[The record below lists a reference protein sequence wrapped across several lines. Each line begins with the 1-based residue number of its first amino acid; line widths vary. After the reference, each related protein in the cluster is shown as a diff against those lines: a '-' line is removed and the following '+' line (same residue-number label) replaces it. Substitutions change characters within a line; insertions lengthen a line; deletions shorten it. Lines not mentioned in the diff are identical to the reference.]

1 MVERALLNSE
11 LAIRAELRFRAASN
25 TEVTYTIDLFYPE
38 NVEDED
44 VATDVQEM
52 RVQLTRELGGEADAN
67 QELAQSFV
75 ENIAGDDN
83 YGAPP
88 TIGEADVSTGLIG
101 GDAPTNDD
109 EEEPGEDTDA
119 SVLVP
124 AIVVPVL
131 LHQKYAWKFN
141 ATEAANIFASKLVVR
156 VGKLCKGQALDIHYC
171 WSREVAQWKAL
182 RLKRVKEWVVGG
194 ASSIAKDF

>member
-25 TEVTYTIDLFYPE
+25 TEVTYTIDLFYPAD
-38 NVEDED
+38 VEIED
-44 VATDVQEM
+44 VAEDVQNM

-75 ENIAGDDN
+75 ENIAGEDN

-101 GDAPTNDD
+101 GDAPTNDE

-124 AIVVPVL
+124 AIVVPVVVLRDDENIRVL
-131 LHQKYAWKFN
+131 LRQRYAWTFK
-141 ATEAANIFASKLVVR
+141 ATKAANTLVSKLVVR
-156 VGKLCKGQALDIHYC
+156 VGKLCKGQLINNTL
-171 WSREVAQWKAL
+171 VL
-182 RLKRVKEWVVGG
+182 
-194 ASSIAKDF
+194 SS